1 MSETMNIHSEAEE
14 ASVANYADRRAAKI
28 EQIDHQDPAYLAEKF
43 GRNITDVTV
52 GDQSSGE
59 TTVEVSN
66 NKGEQQKEHFDE
78 ANRREMGEAALS
90 AIDRLALQ
98 EYAARQNWSPERYE
112 AAVQARTAKK

>member
-28 EQIDHQDPAYLAEKF
+28 DHQDPAYLAEKF
-43 GRNITDVTV
+43 GRNSTDVTV

-59 TTVEVSN
+59 TTVEVTN
-66 NKGEQQKEHFDE
+66 IQGEQQKEHFDE